1 MLLDEIA
8 GSSPS
13 RMKLFFFLKE
23 EKFSCLSN
31 RRRNLDS
38 SLNVKENIAAK
49 KVRGTFSC
57 F

>member
-13 RMKLFFFLKE
+13 RMKFFFFLKE
-23 EKFSCLSN
+23 EKLSCLSN

-38 SLNVKENIAAK
+38 SLKRKWRKILLPK
-49 KVRGTFSC
+49 K
-57 F
+57 